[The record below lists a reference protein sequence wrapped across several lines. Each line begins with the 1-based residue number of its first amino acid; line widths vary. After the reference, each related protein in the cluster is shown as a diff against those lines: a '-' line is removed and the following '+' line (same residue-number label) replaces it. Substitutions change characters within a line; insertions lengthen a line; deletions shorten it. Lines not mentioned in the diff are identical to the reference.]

1 LTREDAKKGSKRR
14 FSTTDWRDAG
24 VFADRTF
31 LTVMDNKTIIIL
43 LVEDNPDDVHL
54 ISYSLSRAM
63 KTPYRVV
70 CASRL
75 STARECLCCGGEV
88 DVILLDLGLPDGYG
102 LRTFDQIYAL
112 KPLIPI
118 IVLTGQDDDELAV
131 EAVRRGAQD
140 FLVKGRF
147 DSGLLYR
154 SLHYAIERNRML
166 IELRRTEEALRASE
180 MKYRKIFENVQ
191 DVLYQ
196 TDGNGNFLDISPSV
210 TNHTGYS
217 REELIG
223 KPEASLYADHDA
235 GIRVIRELEEKG
247 RLADCEL
254 IVKAKDGR
262 LFPASLNAR
271 ILYDQTGRPAGR
283 EGVLRDISER
293 KKMEEERLKH
303 HVLESIGMLAG
314 GIAHDFNNLLNVI
327 NGDIYIAK
335 KMLPQEDKT
344 YCRLTDAEEVCEIAG
359 ELSRRLI
366 TFATGGDPVR
376 KTMLVS
382 EFVAGTIGDLLK
394 GSAIK
399 PEFDLPDDLRPV
411 AIDDGQMKQVFANLV
426 MNAKEAM
433 PEGGKL
439 TVRGENLTI
448 TSTDSLPISEG
459 TYVMI
464 SVCDTGVGI
473 APDKLAKIFD
483 PYFSTKNTYHERG
496 LGLSLAVCYS
506 VLKRH
511 DGLLTVESEV
521 GRGTAFHLY
530 LPAAGRRSLREDGRK
545 TWSEAA

>member
-1 LTREDAKKGSKRR
+1 MKQS
-14 FSTTDWRDAG
+14 
-24 VFADRTF
+24 
-31 LTVMDNKTIIIL
+31 DNKTVTVL
-43 LVEDNPDDVHL
+43 LVEDDSNDARL
-54 ISYSLSRAM
+54 IEYALSRVM
-63 KTPYRVV
+63 KTPYQVV
-70 CASRL
+70 CAGRL
-75 STARECLCCGGEV
+75 SQARECLCGREV
-88 DVILLDLGLPDGYG
+88 DIILLDLGLPDGYG
-102 LRTFDQIYAL
+102 LTTFDQIHAL
-112 KPLIPI
+112 TPLVPV
-118 IVLTGQDDDELAV
+118 IVLTGQDNDELAV

-166 IELRRTEEALRASE
+166 IELRQAQEALRASE

-196 TDGNGNFLDISPSV
+196 ADANGNLLDISPSI
-210 TNHTGYS
+210 TNHTGYA

-223 KPEASLYADHDA
+223 KSEASLYADPDA
-235 GIRVIRELEEKG
+235 GSRLSQAIEEKG
-247 RLADCEL
+247 RVSDYEL
-254 IVKAKDGR
+254 IVRAKDGR

-271 ILYDQTGRPAGR
+271 IVYDQAGRPAGR
-283 EGVLRDISER
+283 EGVWRDISER

-303 HVLESIGMLAG
+303 HVLESIGILAG

-335 KMLPQEDKT
+335 KLLQPEDKT
-344 YCRLTDAEEVCEIAG
+344 YCRLTDAEQVCEIAG

-376 KTMLVS
+376 KTMQMS
-382 EFVAGTIGDLLK
+382 ELLAGTIGGQLK

-399 PEFDLPDDLRPV
+399 PEFDLPEDLRPV
-411 AIDDGQMKQVFANLV
+411 AIDEGQMKQVFANLV

-433 PEGGKL
+433 PEGGTL
-439 TVRGENLTI
+439 TIRGENLTVA
-448 TSTDSLPISEG
+448 STDNLPMSEG
-459 TYVMI
+459 EYVRI
-464 SVCDTGVGI
+464 SIGDTGVGI
-473 APDKLAKIFD
+473 APQNLAKVFD

-511 DGLLTVESEV
+511 NGLLTVESEV
-521 GRGTAFHLY
+521 GRGTTFHLY
-530 LPAAGRRSLREDGRK
+530 LPVAGRMSLREEGGQ

>member
-1 LTREDAKKGSKRR
+1 MSGI
-14 FSTTDWRDAG
+14 FVG
-24 VFADRTF
+24 RTF
-31 LTVMDNKTIIIL
+31 LAVMDNKTIIIL
-43 LVEDNPDDVHL
+43 LVEDDPNDVHL
-54 ISYSLSRAM
+54 INYSLSRAM

-70 CASRL
+70 CAGRL
-75 STARECLCCGGEV
+75 SEARECLCGSDV
-88 DVILLDLGLPDGYG
+88 DVILLDLGLPDAHG
-102 LRTFDQIYAL
+102 LKTFDQIHAL
-112 KPLIPI
+112 TPLVPI

-140 FLVKGRF
+140 FLVKGQF
-147 DSGLLYR
+147 GSGLLRR

-166 IELRRTEEALRASE
+166 IDLRRAEEALRASE
-180 MKYRKIFENVQ
+180 KKYRNIFENVH

-196 TDGNGNFLDISPSV
+196 TDANGNFLDISPSV

-223 KPEASLYADHDA
+223 TPEADLYADHD
-235 GIRVIRELEEKG
+235 VSFKLSQELQEKG
-247 RLADCEL
+247 HLSDYEL
-254 IVKAKDGR
+254 MVKAKDGR

-271 ILYDQTGRPAGR
+271 ILSDQTGRPAGR
-283 EGVLRDISER
+283 EGLWRDISER

-335 KMLPQEDKT
+335 KMLQPDDKT

-376 KTMLVS
+376 KTMQVS
-382 EFVAGTIGDLLK
+382 ELLAGTIGDLLK

-399 PEFDLPDDLRPV
+399 PEFDLPEDLLPV
-411 AIDDGQMKQVFANLV
+411 TIDDGQMKQVFANLV

-433 PEGGKL
+433 PEGGTL

-448 TSTDSLPISEG
+448 TSTDSLPMSEG
-459 TYVMI
+459 AYVRI
-464 SVCDTGVGI
+464 SVSDTGVGI
-473 APDKLAKIFD
+473 APEKLAKIFD
-483 PYFSTKNTYHERG
+483 PYFSTKKTYHERG

-521 GRGTAFHLY
+521 GLGTAFHLY
-530 LPAAGRRSLREDGRK
+530 LPAARSQQLRE
-545 TWSEAA
+545 AA